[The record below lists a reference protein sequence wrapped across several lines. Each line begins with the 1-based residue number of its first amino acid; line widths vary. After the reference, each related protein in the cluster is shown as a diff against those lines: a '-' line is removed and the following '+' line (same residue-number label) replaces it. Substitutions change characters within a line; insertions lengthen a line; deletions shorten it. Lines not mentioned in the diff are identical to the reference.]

1 MNKIKFWNPVFTISL
16 IVSVIIVALGVILPE
31 GFASITSASFDFLV
45 GKFGWFYI
53 LTMSSFVVF
62 SLVMLF
68 SKYGDIKLGDPD
80 DKPEYSLGSWFG
92 MLFSAGMGVGLIFF
106 GVAEPLFHFS
116 GPLSGIAPE
125 SAAAA
130 DFAFRKSFL
139 HWGLHPWAAYAIM
152 ALALAYMQFRRKET
166 GLISSVF
173 IPLIGREK
181 ATGPIGKTIDIL
193 AIFATVAGVAS
204 SLGMATMQING
215 GLNGL
220 IGLPV
225 NTGIQLA
232 IIAIITVLFVVT
244 AVLGIEK
251 GIKVVS
257 DMNIILC
264 FGLMIVAFLV
274 GPKVAILNNLSNS
287 VGLYLAGLIPDSFAI
302 SADPWYGWWT
312 VFYWAW
318 WIAWA
323 PFVGTFIARI
333 SKGRTIRQF
342 IAGVLIAPTIM
353 SFFWFSIFGT
363 VGIRVYDK
371 IGAFATETAFF
382 QVFEYYPLGTLLS
395 GVAVLLLTTFFI
407 TSANSATFVLGMF
420 SEGGDLNPGTP
431 KKIIWGLVTA
441 GLSAVLLLAGG
452 LGALQTGSIVAA
464 FPFAFVMIAAMVSL
478 AKALKGD
485 AAFIAEQEKIS
496 SDKESVV

>member
-1 MNKIKFWNPVFTISL
+1 MKKVEFWNPVFTIAL
-16 IVSVIIVALGVILPE
+16 IVSVIIVGLGVVLPE

-45 GKFGWFYI
+45 GNFGWFYI
-53 LTMSSFVVF
+53 ITMSSFVVF
-62 SLVMLF
+62 ALVMLF
-68 SKYGDIKLGDPD
+68 SKYGDIVLGLPG
-80 DKPEYSLGSWFG
+80 DKPEYSLMSWFG

-152 ALALAYMQFRRKET
+152 ALALAYMQFRRNEV
-166 GLISSVF
+166 GLISSIF
-173 IPLIGREK
+173 IPLIGRKK

-232 IIAIITVLFVVT
+232 IIAIITFLFVIT
-244 AVLGIEK
+244 AVLGIDK

-257 DMNIILC
+257 DMNITLC

-312 VFYWAW
+312 IFYWAW

-363 VGIRVYDK
+363 VGIQVFDR

-382 QVFEYYPLGTLLS
+382 QVFEFYPLGTLLS

-407 TSANSATFVLGMF
+407 TSANSATFVMGMF

-441 GLSAVLLLAGG
+441 GLAAVLLLAGG

-464 FPFAFVMIAAMVSL
+464 FPFAFVMIAAMFSL

-485 AAFIAEQEKIS
+485 AAYVAAQEEIS
-496 SDKESVV
+496 NKDVG

>member
-1 MNKIKFWNPVFTISL
+1 MNKESFFNPVFTISL
-16 IVSVIIVALGVILPE
+16 VIVVIFVGLGAIMPDAYGKVMNDA
-31 GFASITSASFDFLV
+31 FNFLV
-45 GKFGWFYI
+45 GNFGWFYV
-53 LTMSSFVVF
+53 LTMSTFVAF
-62 SLVMLF
+62 SLYIMF
-68 SKYGDIKLGDPD
+68 SKFGKIKLGDPD
-80 DKPEYSLGSWFG
+80 DKPEYSLVSWFG
-92 MLFSAGMGVGLIFF
+92 MLFSAGMGVGLIFY

-116 GPLSGIAPE
+116 GPLSGIAPL
-125 SAAAA
+125 SAEAA

-139 HWGLHPWAAYAIM
+139 HWGLHPWAAYAVL
-152 ALALAYMQFRRKET
+152 ALALAYMQFRRKKS
-166 GLISSVF
+166 GLISSIF
-173 IPLIGREK
+173 IPLIGEEK
-181 ATGPIGKTIDIL
+181 VKGPIGKTIDIL
-193 AIFATVAGVAS
+193 AIFATVVGVAS

-220 IGLPV
+220 IGLPT
-225 NTGIQLA
+225 NQGIQLA
-232 IIAIITVLFVVT
+232 IIAIITFLFVLT
-244 AVLGIEK
+244 AVLGIDK

-257 DMNIILC
+257 DMNITLC

-312 VFYWAW
+312 IFYWAW

-342 IAGVLIAPTIM
+342 IGGVLIAPTIM

-363 VGIRVYDK
+363 VGIKVIDK

-382 QVFEYYPLGTLLS
+382 QVFEHYPLGTLLS

-420 SEGGDLNPGTP
+420 SEHGNLDPGTP
-431 KKIIWGLVTA
+431 KKIIWGILTA
-441 GLSAVLLLAGG
+441 GLAAVLLIAGG
-452 LGALQTGSIVAA
+452 LPALQTGSIVAA
-464 FPFAFVMIAAMVSL
+464 FPFAFVMIFAMASMV
-478 AKALKGD
+478 KALKGD
-485 AAFIAEQEKIS
+485 AAVVAKQKEKAEEKLG
-496 SDKESVV
+496 

>member
-1 MNKIKFWNPVFTISL
+1 LNKEKFWNPVFTISL
-16 IVSVIIVALGVILPE
+16 IVVVIIVGLGAIMPE
-31 GFASITSASFDFLV
+31 AYGTAMNSAFNFLV
-45 GKFGWFYI
+45 GNFGWFYI
-53 LTMSSFVVF
+53 MTMSSFVAF
-62 SLVMLF
+62 ALYMLF
-68 SKYGDIKLGDPD
+68 SKYGKIKLGDPD
-80 DKPEYSLGSWFG
+80 DEPEYSLVSWFG
-92 MLFSAGMGVGLIFF
+92 MLFSSGMGVGLIFF

-139 HWGLHPWAAYAIM
+139 HWGLHPWAAYAVL
-152 ALALAYMQFRRKET
+152 ALALAYMQFRRKKS
-166 GLISSVF
+166 GLISSIF
-173 IPLIGREK
+173 IPLIGEERVS
-181 ATGPIGKTIDIL
+181 GNIGKTIDIL

-220 IGLPV
+220 IGLPI
-225 NTGIQLA
+225 NQGIQLA
-232 IIAIITVLFVVT
+232 IIAIITFLFVLT
-244 AVLGIEK
+244 AVMGIDK
-251 GIKVVS
+251 GIKLVS
-257 DMNIILC
+257 DMNITLC
-264 FGLMIVAFLV
+264 AGLMIVAFLV

-287 VGLYLAGLIPDSFAI
+287 IGLYIAGLIPDSFAI

-342 IAGVLIAPTIM
+342 IGGVLIAPTIA

-363 VGIRVYDK
+363 IGINAYDK

-382 QVFEYYPLGTLLS
+382 QVFEHYPLGTLLS

-420 SEGGDLNPGTP
+420 SENGNLNPGTP
-431 KKIIWGLVTA
+431 KKIIWGLLTA
-441 GLSAVLLLAGG
+441 ALAAVLLIAGG
-452 LGALQTGSIVAA
+452 LDALQTGSIVAA
-464 FPFAFVMIAAMVSL
+464 FPFAFVMIAAMFSL

-485 AAFIAEQEKIS
+485 AAFVAEQEKLTN
-496 SDKESVV
+496 KK

>member
-1 MNKIKFWNPVFTISL
+1 VKKENFWNPVFTISL
-16 IVSVIIVALGVILPE
+16 VVAVVIV
-31 GFASITSASFDFLV
+31 GFGAIMPDTFGNITSASFDFLV
-45 GKFGWFYI
+45 GNFGWFYI

-62 SLVMLF
+62 ALVMLF
-68 SKYGDIKLGDPD
+68 SKYGDIKLGLPD
-80 DKPEYSLGSWFG
+80 DEPEYSLMSWFG

-106 GVAEPLFHFS
+106 GVAEPLFHYG

-125 SAAAA
+125 SAAAV

-152 ALALAYMQFRRKET
+152 ALALAYMQFRRKES

-220 IGLPV
+220 MGLPV

-232 IIAIITVLFVVT
+232 IIGIITFLFVLT

-257 DMNIILC
+257 DMNITLC
-264 FGLMIVAFLV
+264 FGLMVVAFLV
-274 GPKVAILNNLSNS
+274 GPKVDILNNLSNS
-287 VGLYLAGLIPDSFAI
+287 VGLYMAGLIPDSFAI

-363 VGIRVYDK
+363 VGIQVFNK
-371 IGAFATETAFF
+371 IGEFTTETAFF
-382 QVFEYYPLGTLLS
+382 QVFEHYSLGTLLS

-407 TSANSATFVLGMF
+407 TSANSATFVMGMF

-441 GLSAVLLLAGG
+441 GLAAVLLLAGG
-452 LGALQTGSIVAA
+452 LDALQTGSIVAA

-478 AKALKGD
+478 GKALKGD
-485 AAFIAEQEKIS
+485 KAYIAENKEDFEEKA
-496 SDKESVV
+496 V

>member
-1 MNKIKFWNPVFTISL
+1 MKKIEFWNPVFTISL
-16 IVSVIIVALGVILPE
+16 IVSVIIVGIGALMPE
-31 GFASITSASFDFLV
+31 AFGNVTSASFDFLV
-45 GKFGWFYI
+45 GNFGWFYI

-62 SLVMLF
+62 ALVMLF
-68 SKYGDIKLGDPD
+68 SKYGDIKLGLPTDE
-80 DKPEYSLGSWFG
+80 PEYDLISWFG

-106 GVAEPLFHFS
+106 GVAEPLFHYS

-125 SAAAA
+125 SAQAA

-152 ALALAYMQFRRKET
+152 ALALAYMQFRRKEK

-220 IGLPV
+220 IGLKV
-225 NTGIQLA
+225 NTGIQLI
-232 IIAIITVLFVVT
+232 IIAVITFLFVLT
-244 AVLGIEK
+244 AVLGIDK
-251 GIKVVS
+251 GIKLVS
-257 DMNIILC
+257 DMNIRLC

-274 GPKVAILNNLSNS
+274 GPKVDTLNNLSNS
-287 VGLYLAGLIPDSFAI
+287 VGLYLAGIVPDSFAI
-302 SADPWYGWWT
+302 SSDPWYGWWT

-363 VGIRVYDK
+363 AGINVYDK
-371 IGAFATETAFF
+371 IGEFATETAFF
-382 QVFEYYPLGTLLS
+382 QVFEHYPLGTLLS

-407 TSANSATFVLGMF
+407 TSANSATFVMGMF

-431 KKIIWGLVTA
+431 KKVIWGVVTA
-441 GLSAVLLLAGG
+441 GLAAVLLLAGG

-464 FPFAFVMIAAMVSL
+464 FPFAFVMIAAMFSL

-485 AAFIAEQEKIS
+485 KDFIAEN
-496 SDKESVV
+496 KEELKENA

>member
-1 MNKIKFWNPVFTISL
+1 MKKEQFWNPVFTISL
-16 IVSVIIVALGVILPE
+16 IVSVIIVGLGVALPE
-31 GFASITSASFDFLV
+31 GFASLTSSSFDFLV
-45 GKFGWFYI
+45 GNFGWFYM

-62 SLVMLF
+62 SFVLLF
-68 SKYGDIKLGDPD
+68 SKYGDIKLGKPD
-80 DKPEYSLGSWFG
+80 DEPEYSLMSWFG

-106 GVAEPLFHFS
+106 GVAEPLFHF
-116 GPLSGIAPE
+116 GVPLSSIAPE
-125 SAAAA
+125 SGVAF

-139 HWGLHPWAAYAIM
+139 HWGLHPWAAYAVL
-152 ALALAYMQFRRKET
+152 ALALAYMQFRREEK
-166 GLISSVF
+166 GLISSIF

-181 ATGPIGKTIDIL
+181 ATGPIGKTTDIL

-220 IGLPV
+220 VGLPV
-225 NTGIQLA
+225 NIGIQLA
-232 IIAIITVLFVVT
+232 IIGIITFLFIIT
-244 AVLGIEK
+244 AVMGIEK
-251 GIKVVS
+251 GIKLVS
-257 DMNIILC
+257 DMNITLC
-264 FGLMIVAFLV
+264 FGLMFVAFLI
-274 GPKVAILNNLSNS
+274 GPKIDTLNNLTNT

-302 SADPWYGWWT
+302 SSDSWYGWWT
-312 VFYWAW
+312 IFYWAW

-363 VGIRVYDK
+363 IGIKVYDK
-371 IGAFATETAFF
+371 IGEFTTETAFF
-382 QVFEYYPLGTLLS
+382 QVFEHYPLGTVLS

-407 TSANSATFVLGMF
+407 TSANSATFVMGMF
-420 SEGGDLNPGTP
+420 SEDGSLNPGTP

-441 GLSAVLLLAGG
+441 GLAAVLLIAGG

-464 FPFAFVMIAAMVSL
+464 FPFGFVMIAAMVSF
-478 AKALKGD
+478 AKALKSD
-485 AAFIAEQEKIS
+485 AKYMAEQQDI
-496 SDKESVV
+496 SDK

>member
-1 MNKIKFWNPVFTISL
+1 MKKENFWNPVFTISL
-16 IVSVIIVALGVILPE
+16 VVAVVIV
-31 GFASITSASFDFLV
+31 GFGAIMPDTFGNITSASFDFLV
-45 GKFGWFYI
+45 GNFGWFYI

-62 SLVMLF
+62 ALVMLF
-68 SKYGDIKLGDPD
+68 SKYGDIKLGLPD
-80 DKPEYSLGSWFG
+80 DEPEYSLMSWFG

-106 GVAEPLFHFS
+106 GVAEPLFHYG

-125 SAAAA
+125 SAAAV

-139 HWGLHPWAAYAIM
+139 HWGLHPWAAYAVM
-152 ALALAYMQFRRKET
+152 ALALAYMQFRRKES

-220 IGLPV
+220 MGLPV

-232 IIAIITVLFVVT
+232 IIGIITFLFVLT

-257 DMNIILC
+257 DMNITLC
-264 FGLMIVAFLV
+264 FGLMVVAFLV
-274 GPKVAILNNLSNS
+274 GPKVDILNNLSNS
-287 VGLYLAGLIPDSFAI
+287 VGLYMAGLIPDSFAI

-363 VGIRVYDK
+363 VGIQVFNK
-371 IGAFATETAFF
+371 IGEFTTETAFF
-382 QVFEYYPLGTLLS
+382 QVFEHYSLGTLLS

-407 TSANSATFVLGMF
+407 TSANSATFVMGMF

-441 GLSAVLLLAGG
+441 GLAAVLLLAGG
-452 LGALQTGSIVAA
+452 LDALQTGSIVAA

-478 AKALKGD
+478 GKALKGD
-485 AAFIAEQEKIS
+485 KAYIAENKEDFEEKA
-496 SDKESVV
+496 V

>member
-1 MNKIKFWNPVFTISL
+1 MNKEKFWNPVFTISL
-16 IVSVIIVALGVILPE
+16 IIVVIIVGIGAIMPE
-31 GFASITSASFDFLV
+31 SYGAAMSSAFNFIV
-45 GKFGWFYI
+45 GNLGWFYV

-62 SLVMLF
+62 ALVMLF
-68 SKYGDIKLGDPD
+68 SKYGKIKLGDPD
-80 DKPEYSLGSWFG
+80 DEPEYSLLSWFG

-116 GPLSGIAPE
+116 APLGGIEPG
-125 SAAAA
+125 SVAAA
-130 DFAFRKSFL
+130 DFAFKKSFL
-139 HWGLHPWAAYAIM
+139 HWGLHPWAAYAVL
-152 ALALAYMQFRRKET
+152 ALALAYMQFRRKKS
-166 GLISSVF
+166 GLISSIF
-173 IPLIGREK
+173 IPLIGEEK
-181 ATGPIGKTIDIL
+181 ARGNIGKTIDIL

-220 IGLPV
+220 IGLPI
-225 NTGIQLA
+225 NQGIQLG
-232 IIAIITVLFVVT
+232 IIAIITFLFVLT

-251 GIKVVS
+251 GIKLVS
-257 DMNIILC
+257 DMNITLC

-274 GPKVAILNNLSNS
+274 GPKVDILNNLSNS

-302 SADPWYGWWT
+302 SGDPWYGWWT

-363 VGIRVYDK
+363 VGIQVYDK

-382 QVFEYYPLGTLLS
+382 QVFEHYPLGTLLS

-407 TSANSATFVLGMF
+407 TSANSATFVMGMF

-431 KKIIWGLVTA
+431 KKIVWGLVTA
-441 GLSAVLLLAGG
+441 GLAAVLLLAGG

-464 FPFAFVMIAAMVSL
+464 FPFAFVMIFAMVSMV
-478 AKALKGD
+478 KALKGD
-485 AAFIAEQEKIS
+485 AAYIAEQKENLNEKI
-496 SDKESVV
+496 V

>member
-1 MNKIKFWNPVFTISL
+1 MKKEQFWNPVFTISL
-16 IVSVIIVALGVILPE
+16 IVSVIIVGLGVVLPE
-31 GFASITSASFDFLV
+31 GFASLTSASFDFLV
-45 GKFGWFYI
+45 GNFGWFYI
-53 LTMSSFVVF
+53 ITMSSFVVF

-68 SKYGDIKLGDPD
+68 SKYGDIKLGKPD
-80 DKPEYSLGSWFG
+80 DKPEYSLMSWFG

-106 GVAEPLFHFS
+106 GVAEPLFHFG
-116 GPLSGIAPE
+116 GPLTGIAPE
-125 SAAAA
+125 SAAAL

-139 HWGLHPWAAYAIM
+139 HWGLHPWAAYAVM
-152 ALALAYMQFRRKET
+152 ALALAYMQFRREET
-166 GLISSVF
+166 GLISSIF

-220 IGLPV
+220 VGLPF
-225 NTGIQLA
+225 NTGVQLA
-232 IIAIITVLFVVT
+232 IIGIITFLFVLT
-244 AVLGIEK
+244 AVMGIEK
-251 GIKVVS
+251 GIKLVS
-257 DMNIILC
+257 DMNITLC
-264 FGLMIVAFLV
+264 FGLMLVAFLV
-274 GPKVAILNNLSNS
+274 GPKVEILNNLSNS

-302 SADPWYGWWT
+302 SGEPWYGWWT

-363 VGIRVYDK
+363 VGVKVYDK
-371 IGAFATETAFF
+371 IGAFTTETAFF
-382 QVFEYYPLGTLLS
+382 QVFEHYPLGTLLS

-407 TSANSATFVLGMF
+407 TSANSATFVMGMF
-420 SEGGDLNPGTP
+420 SEGGNLNPGTP
-431 KKIIWGLVTA
+431 KKIVWGLVTA
-441 GLSAVLLLAGG
+441 GLAAVLLIAGG
-452 LGALQTGSIVAA
+452 LNALQTGSIVAA
-464 FPFAFVMIAAMVSL
+464 FPFAFVMIAAMVSF

-485 AAFIAEQEKIS
+485 AAFIAEQKKV
-496 SDKESVV
+496 SDKQLG

>member
-1 MNKIKFWNPVFTISL
+1 MKEDNFWNPVFLISL
-16 IVSVIIVALGVILPE
+16 VVSVVIV
-31 GFASITSASFDFLV
+31 GFGAIMPGTFGNITSASFDFLV
-45 GKFGWFYI
+45 GNFGWFYV

-62 SLVMLF
+62 ALVMLF
-68 SKYGDIKLGDPD
+68 SKYGDIKLGLPD
-80 DKPEYSLGSWFG
+80 DEPEYNLMSWFG

-106 GVAEPLFHFS
+106 GVAEPLFHYA

-152 ALALAYMQFRRKET
+152 ALALAYMQFRRKES
-166 GLISSVF
+166 GLISSIF

-232 IIAIITVLFVVT
+232 IIAIITFLFVLT
-244 AVLGIEK
+244 AVLGIDK

-257 DMNIILC
+257 DMNIKLC

-274 GPKVAILNNLSNS
+274 GPKVDILNNLSNS
-287 VGLYLAGLIPDSFAI
+287 VGLYLAG
-302 SADPWYGWWT
+302 
-312 VFYWAW
+312 
-318 WIAWA
+318 
-323 PFVGTFIARI
+323 
-333 SKGRTIRQF
+333 
-342 IAGVLIAPTIM
+342 
-353 SFFWFSIFGT
+353 
-363 VGIRVYDK
+363 
-371 IGAFATETAFF
+371 
-382 QVFEYYPLGTLLS
+382 
-395 GVAVLLLTTFFI
+395 
-407 TSANSATFVLGMF
+407 
-420 SEGGDLNPGTP
+420 
-431 KKIIWGLVTA
+431 
-441 GLSAVLLLAGG
+441 
-452 LGALQTGSIVAA
+452 IV
-464 FPFAFVMIAAMVSL
+464 P
-478 AKALKGD
+478 
-485 AAFIAEQEKIS
+485 
-496 SDKESVV
+496 